1 MPQAK
6 ELDIT
11 NACVSAFSFEGA
23 DVRVLNRS
31 DEPWWVLADVC
42 DVLSIANPRNVS
54 AKLDEDEKGVQ
65 IVDTLGGPQETTIIN
80 ESGLYSLI
88 LTSRK
93 PAAKRFKKWVTAEV
107 LPSIRKTGGYN
118 GLAPQIPRTLSEAL
132 RLAADQAEQIEEMK
146 PVVAAYN
153 RLAKAH
159 GSVCLTD
166 AAKMCQMKP
175 QAFIRYLNAEHW
187 IYRRVGSP
195 AWIGYAEH
203 LDNGDLEHKYT
214 TVQRDD
220 GTEKITTQARMTA
233 QGVTKLCLKLGI
245 PAPAFDKQEAF
256 NATA

>member
-1 MPQAK
+1 MSSREIAELTQKEHRHVRRDISKMFNDLEMSETGYAQIWTDPQNGQNYEEFLLPK
-6 ELDIT
+6 DLTLTLISGYNVRLRKKIIDRWIELEG
-11 NACVSAFSFEGA
+11 AGQRSAFT
-23 DVRVLNRS
+23 V
-31 DEPWWVLADVC
+31 
-42 DVLSIANPRNVS
+42 PRN
-54 AKLDEDEKGVQ
+54 
-65 IVDTLGGPQETTIIN
+65 
-80 ESGLYSLI
+80 
-88 LTSRK
+88 
-93 PAAKRFKKWVTAEV
+93 
-107 LPSIRKTGGYN
+107 
-118 GLAPQIPRTLSEAL
+118 LSEAL
-132 RLAADQAEQIEEMK
+132 RLAADQAEQIEVMK

-153 RLAKAH
+153 RLAKAQ

-220 GTEKITTQARMTA
+220 GTEKITTQARVTA

-245 PAPAFDKQEAF
+245 PAPAFDKQEAAH
-256 NATA
+256 ATV

>member
-1 MPQAK
+1 MATAEIDTITGFISPSMHDG
-6 ELDIT
+6 ELRILDIDLAT
-11 NACVSAFSFEGA
+11 RLGF
-23 DVRVLNRS
+23 DRPRDIRKLIKRY
-31 DEPWWVLADVC
+31 LADLRQMGRCATVARRPEAGGHA
-42 DVLSIANPRNVS
+42 VSEFYLNKKQAIFITAKSETKIATEV
-54 AKLDEDEKGVQ
+54 
-65 IVDTLGGPQETTIIN
+65 TIEII
-80 ESGLYSLI
+80 E
-88 LTSRK
+88 
-93 PAAKRFKKWVTAEV
+93 RFDAYERGEM
-107 LPSIRKTGGYN
+107 PH
-118 GLAPQIPRTLSEAL
+118 PQIPRTLPEAL
-132 RLAADQAEQIEEMK
+132 RLAADQAEQIEVMK

-153 RLAKAH
+153 RLAKAQ

-220 GTEKITTQARMTA
+220 GTEKITTQARVTA

-245 PAPAFDKQEAF
+245 PAPAFDKQEAAH
-256 NATA
+256 ATV